1 MRIELKLTKEE
12 ADLLSLVLIIVDQRY
27 ETFVTPSKN
36 KKELVLRKKLISEHK
51 LILNSVL
58 QIPVILTTQF
68 QFKVST

>member
-36 KKELVLRKKLISEHK
+36 KKELVLRKELISEHK
-51 LILNSVL
+51 LILNSVWEKL
-58 QIPVILTTQF
+58 SVI
-68 QFKVST
+68 KD

>member
-12 ADLLSLVLIIVDQRY
+12 ADLLSLVLIIVDQMY

-51 LILNSVL
+51 LILNSVWEKL
-58 QIPVILTTQF
+58 SVI
-68 QFKVST
+68 KD

>member
-51 LILNSVL
+51 LILNSVWEKL
-58 QIPVILTTQF
+58 SVI
-68 QFKVST
+68 KD

>member
-27 ETFVTPSKN
+27 ETFITPSKN

-51 LILNSVL
+51 LILNSVWEKL
-58 QIPVILTTQF
+58 SVI
-68 QFKVST
+68 KD

>member
-36 KKELVLRKKLISEHK
+36 KKELE
-51 LILNSVL
+51 
-58 QIPVILTTQF
+58 PV
-68 QFKVST
+68 